1 MILLSIGFS
10 KENREIYD
18 RLNELCLYLKEKG
31 VNIALY
37 ESKISNM
44 NYIKCVLKE
53 TEKDIKVFDTFS
65 EMFYVY
71 VANLIYEYIVNQ
83 YESTIIE
90 RILKNDYDFLSN
102 EDAQLIKE
110 KCIMVLNGTG
120 IFSADSVS
128 FVINRKNSIL
138 KIIEEYLDENKEL
151 IIDGFITFRL
161 RNFESDLKYIVEK
174 ITEEYIIEKEYS
186 EFIKL
191 LKYFVD
197 VQDSR
202 YDVVNIVIQRDG
214 SYLIHDNKL
223 NNITSEFFEDF
234 GTEVKIDA
242 TIHDM
247 LISALI
253 TYAPKNIIIHGIEN
267 SISQETIETIKNIFS
282 DRLTVCSGC
291 EFCTSTNN
299 IILT

>member
-10 KENREIYD
+10 KDNREIYD
-18 RLNELCLYLKEKG
+18 RLSELCLYFKDKG

-37 ESKISNM
+37 ENKVSNM

-53 TEKDIKVFDTFS
+53 TERDIKIFDSFS

-83 YESTIIE
+83 YESVIIE
-90 RILKNDYDFLSN
+90 KILKNDYDFLSH
-102 EDAQLIKE
+102 EDAKLIKE
-110 KCIMVLNGTG
+110 KCVMALNGTG

-128 FVINRKNSIL
+128 FVINRKNTIL

-197 VQDSR
+197 VQESR
-202 YDVVNIVIQRDG
+202 YDVINVVIQRDG
-214 SYLIHDNKL
+214 NYLIHDNKY

-234 GTEVKIDA
+234 GTEIKIDA

-267 SISQETIETIKNIFS
+267 STSQETIETIKNIFC

-291 EFCTSTNN
+291 ELCTSTNN